1 MLNRGLDKLELL
13 RIVEA
18 VANEKSI
25 DKELVIGSM
34 ESAIQKAAL
43 TKFGNDNN
51 IEVTIDRENG
61 DIKIQK
67 VLDIV
72 EKVED
77 SSREISLAD
86 AKKINKETAHLKLGE
101 KIYEELPQID
111 FGRIAAQS
119 AKQVISSRVREAEK
133 NRQYEDFKDKQEQIL
148 SGIIKRLE
156 YGNVIVDLGKAEGVI
171 KKDELIPREIL
182 KTGDRVKAYCYEVK
196 KEMKGQQ
203 IFLSRAHP
211 QFLAKLF
218 FQEVPEIYEGTIEIK
233 AVARDPGSR
242 AKICV
247 FSQDSSIDPVGAC
260 VGMRGSRVQT
270 IVNELHGE
278 KIDIIKWTEDLPTL
292 ISESL
297 SPAEIQKV
305 LIDQDNKRIDII
317 LTEENLSKAIG
328 RRGQNVR
335 LASKLTNY
343 EIDILT
349 DKEDSERRQAEF
361 KERTD
366 ILIKNL
372 EVDETLGQL
381 LVSEG
386 FTSIEEIA
394 QSNPE
399 DISKIDAIDEE
410 TSKELINRSK
420 ETLIKEKEA
429 VAEKLKKLGVE
440 EKLSN
445 LKGMTQGMLVILGKK
460 FINKDSVA
468 LILGDNFFY
477 GQSLTNILKKNIN
490 FQKGAKIFLHP
501 VKNPQNYGVA
511 YVRKKKVVKL
521 KEKPKKTNSNLAV
534 TGLYLFDNRV
544 MEFTKK
550 LRPSNRGELEI
561 IDLLNIY
568 RKKNLLNA
576 ELIGRGGAWLDAG
589 NIKDY
594 YSASSFISAIE
605 NRQGFKIA
613 CPEEIALKNNW
624 IKKDNI
630 KKSIKFYGNCEYS
643 KYLKTLLK

>member
-25 DKELVIGSM
+25 DKELVIESM

-51 IEVTIDRENG
+51 IQVVIDRESG

-77 SSREISLAD
+77 TAREVALEEAQKND
-86 AKKINKETAHLKLGE
+86 PKNNNLKVGE
-101 KIYEELPQID
+101 KVFEELPQID

-133 NRQYEDFKDKQEQIL
+133 NRQYEDFIDKQGQIL

-196 KEMKGQQ
+196 KELKGHQ

-233 AVARDPGSR
+233 SVARDPGSR

-247 FSQDSSIDPVGAC
+247 YSQDSSIDPVGAC

-297 SPAEIQKV
+297 SPAEIQRV

-317 LTEENLSKAIG
+317 LSEENLSKAIG

-335 LASKLTNY
+335 LASKLTNF

-349 DKEDSERRQAEF
+349 DKEDSERRQSEF
-361 KERTD
+361 KERTET
-366 ILIKNL
+366 LIKNL

-386 FTSIEEIA
+386 FVSIDEIA

-399 DISKIDAIDEE
+399 DISKIEAID
-410 TSKELINRSK
+410 
-420 ETLIKEKEA
+420 
-429 VAEKLKKLGVE
+429 
-440 EKLSN
+440 
-445 LKGMTQGMLVILGKK
+445 
-460 FINKDSVA
+460 
-468 LILGDNFFY
+468 
-477 GQSLTNILKKNIN
+477 
-490 FQKGAKIFLHP
+490 
-501 VKNPQNYGVA
+501 
-511 YVRKKKVVKL
+511 
-521 KEKPKKTNSNLAV
+521 
-534 TGLYLFDNRV
+534 
-544 MEFTKK
+544 
-550 LRPSNRGELEI
+550 
-561 IDLLNIY
+561 
-568 RKKNLLNA
+568 
-576 ELIGRGGAWLDAG
+576 
-589 NIKDY
+589 
-594 YSASSFISAIE
+594 
-605 NRQGFKIA
+605 
-613 CPEEIALKNNW
+613 
-624 IKKDNI
+624 
-630 KKSIKFYGNCEYS
+630 
-643 KYLKTLLK
+643 

>member
-25 DKELVIGSM
+25 DKELVIESM

-43 TKFGNDNN
+43 IKFGNDNN
-51 IEVTIDRENG
+51 IEVIIDRESG
-61 DIKIQK
+61 EIKIQK

-72 EKVED
+72 ENVED
-77 SSREISLAD
+77 TAREISLNQAQ
-86 AKKINKETAHLKLGE
+86 KINPNNKDLKVGE
-101 KIYEELPQID
+101 KVFEELPQID

-133 NRQYEDFKDKQEQIL
+133 NRQYEDFIDKQSQIL

-156 YGNVIVDLGKAEGVI
+156 YGNVIMDLGKAEGVI

-196 KEMKGQQ
+196 KELKGHQ

-233 AVARDPGSR
+233 SVARDPGSR

-247 FSQDSSIDPVGAC
+247 HSKDSSIDPVGAC

-297 SPAEIQKV
+297 SPAEIQRV

-361 KERTD
+361 KERTET
-366 ILIKNL
+366 LIKNL

-381 LVSEG
+381 LISEG
-386 FTSIEEIA
+386 FVSIDEIS
-394 QSNPE
+394 QSKPE

-410 TSKELINRSK
+410 TAKELISRSK

-429 VAEKLKKLGVE
+429 VSLKLKELGVE
-440 EKLSN
+440 ENLIN
-445 LKGMTQGMLVILGKK
+445 LKGMTQGMLVILG
-460 FINKDSVA
+460 
-468 LILGDNFFY
+468 
-477 GQSLTNILKKNIN
+477 QKNI
-490 FQKGAKIFLHP
+490 
-501 VKNPQNYGVA
+501 
-511 YVRKKKVVKL
+511 
-521 KEKPKKTNSNLAV
+521 
-534 TGLYLFDNRV
+534 
-544 MEFTKK
+544 KK
-550 LRPSNRGELEI
+550 LSDFA
-561 IDLLNIY
+561 DLSSD
-568 RKKNLLNA
+568 
-576 ELIGRGGAWLDAG
+576 ELIGGYDE
-589 NIKDY
+589 IKGKKVRIDGY
-594 YSASSFISAIE
+594 LEEFSLSRKEADDLIMAA
-605 NRQGFKIA
+605 R
-613 CPEEIALKNNW
+613 EIAYK
-624 IKKDNI
+624 
-630 KKSIKFYGNCEYS
+630 
-643 KYLKTLLK
+643 

>member
-51 IEVTIDRENG
+51 IEVTIDRESG
-61 DIKIQK
+61 EIKILK

-72 EKVED
+72 ENVED
-77 SSREISLAD
+77 SAREITLEQ
-86 AKKINKETAHLKLGE
+86 AKKINIENDEKLKIGE
-101 KIYEELPQID
+101 KVFEELPQID

-133 NRQYEDFKDKQEQIL
+133 NRQYEDFIDKQGQIL

-182 KTGDRVKAYCYEVK
+182 KTGDRVKAFCFEVR
-196 KEMKGQQ
+196 KELKGHQ

-211 QFLAKLF
+211 QFLARLF
-218 FQEVPEIYEGTIEIK
+218 YQEVPEIYEGTIEIK
-233 AVARDPGSR
+233 SVARDPGSR

-292 ISESL
+292 IAESL
-297 SPAEIQKV
+297 SPAEIQRV
-305 LIDQDNKRIDII
+305 LIDQDNKKIDII

-349 DKEDSERRQAEF
+349 DKEDSERRQNDF
-361 KERTD
+361 KEKTEN
-366 ILIKNL
+366 LVKNL

-386 FTSIEEIA
+386 LTSVDDIA
-394 QSNPE
+394 QSTAEN
-399 DISKIDAIDEE
+399 IAKIDAIDEE
-410 TSKELINRSK
+410 TAKELIMRSK
-420 ETLIKEKEA
+420 ETLVKEKKA
-429 VAEKLKKLGVE
+429 IALKLKELGVE
-440 EKLSN
+440 DNLIN
-445 LKGMTQGMLVILGKK
+445 LKGMTQGMLVILGH
-460 FINKDSVA
+460 
-468 LILGDNFFY
+468 
-477 GQSLTNILKKNIN
+477 KNI
-490 FQKGAKIFLHP
+490 
-501 VKNPQNYGVA
+501 
-511 YVRKKKVVKL
+511 
-521 KEKPKKTNSNLAV
+521 
-534 TGLYLFDNRV
+534 
-544 MEFTKK
+544 KK
-550 LRPSNRGELEI
+550 L
-561 IDLLNIY
+561 IDFADLSSD
-568 RKKNLLNA
+568 
-576 ELIGRGGAWLDAG
+576 ELIGGFDEVKGKKVRIEGYLEEFSLSRKEADDL
-589 NIKDY
+589 IM
-594 YSASSFISAIE
+594 SA
-605 NRQGFKIA
+605 R
-613 CPEEIALKNNW
+613 EIAYK
-624 IKKDNI
+624 
-630 KKSIKFYGNCEYS
+630 
-643 KYLKTLLK
+643 

>member
-1 MLNRGLDKLELL
+1 MLNRGLDKVELL

-25 DKELVIGSM
+25 DKEIVLESM

-43 TKFGNDNN
+43 TKFGTENN
-51 IEVTIDRENG
+51 IRVLIDRLSGE
-61 DIKIQK
+61 IKIQK

-72 EKVED
+72 ENVED
-77 SSREISLAD
+77 TSKEIILSEAQSIDTKNKDL
-86 AKKINKETAHLKLGE
+86 KIGDQIFED
-101 KIYEELPQID
+101 LPQID

-119 AKQVISSRVREAEK
+119 AKQVISLRVKEAEK
-133 NRQYEDFKDKQEQIL
+133 NRQYEDFIEKQGQIL

-156 YGNVIVDLGKAEGVI
+156 YGNVIMDLGKAEGVI
-171 KKDELIPREIL
+171 KKDELIPKEL
-182 KTGDRVKAYCYEVK
+182 KGH
-196 KEMKGQQ
+196 Q

-247 FSQDSSIDPVGAC
+247 SSSESSIDPVGAC

-297 SPAEIQKV
+297 SPADIQKV
-305 LIDQDNKRIDII
+305 LIDKDNKRIDVI

-349 DKEDSERRQAEF
+349 DQEDSDRRQAEF
-361 KERTD
+361 KERTEN
-366 ILIKNL
+366 LVKSL

-386 FTSIEEIA
+386 MQGIEEIA
-394 QSNPE
+394 QSDPE
-399 DISKIDAIDEE
+399 DITKIEGIDEG
-410 TSKELINRSK
+410 TANELINRSK
-420 ETLIKEKEA
+420 ENLVKEKE
-429 VAEKLKKLGVE
+429 EISKRLTELGMEDTLV
-440 EKLSN
+440 N
-445 LKGMTQGMLVILGKK
+445 LKGITQGMLVLLG
-460 FINKDSVA
+460 
-468 LILGDNFFY
+468 
-477 GQSLTNILKKNIN
+477 QRNI
-490 FQKGAKIFLHP
+490 
-501 VKNPQNYGVA
+501 
-511 YVRKKKVVKL
+511 
-521 KEKPKKTNSNLAV
+521 
-534 TGLYLFDNRV
+534 
-544 MEFTKK
+544 KK
-550 LRPSNRGELEI
+550 L
-561 IDLLNIY
+561 IDFADLSSD
-568 RKKNLLNA
+568 
-576 ELIGRGGAWLDAG
+576 ELIGGFDE
-589 NIKDY
+589 IKGKKVR
-594 YSASSFISAIE
+594 IE
-605 NRQGFKIA
+605 GYLEEFTLSREEADQLIMA
-613 CPEEIALKNNW
+613 AREIAYK
-624 IKKDNI
+624 
-630 KKSIKFYGNCEYS
+630 
-643 KYLKTLLK
+643 